1 MAKFNNVK
9 TFFSKLFGY
18 PWYPLV
24 ISAYPALALL
34 SANTG
39 QVRLNAGVRPMIA
52 SVIFGGIVF
61 FIVWLYFRKIHKAAF
76 LTMLLVT
83 LFFTYGH
90 AFIYIDKKYPKSNYI
105 MWLEVGWIILLAL
118 SIFWVTRPKLT
129 FVSSASTLN
138 IVALALLIMSVG
150 PISLQS
156 EPRSVHALGLESA
169 PVESGLTRPE
179 NPPDVYFFLLDSY
192 GRADLLKQ
200 AYGFDNSEFV
210 NELEQRG
217 FFIAKCSQSNYVRTE
232 ISLGSSLN
240 MQYLQKLSDTYT
252 SDSTARHLLWD
263 SLKHS
268 AVRYNFESM
277 GYETVTFDTGFEW
290 LNISDTDHFI
300 SPPPASSGMTEFEGL
315 FMRTTAAR
323 FAQDLGWV
331 DPDYLLGVGFRDRFN
346 NVFDHIE
353 NVAKIQP
360 PTYSYIHIISPH
372 PPFVFDPEGNPTYP
386 PDFWNEQREYPP
398 DLYQKGY
405 VNQVQ
410 FLNKKMIQAI
420 DTILANS
427 ETPPIIILQGDHGP
441 WLQPTDK
448 RFRNLTAIYF
458 PDHKDKLYSTITPV
472 NIFRLVFNT
481 YFGGKYDILDNVSY
495 FSPVPKIYN
504 FSEMPHPCDFPNN

>member
-61 FIVWLYFRKIHKAAF
+61 FIVWLDFRKIHKAAF
-76 LTMLLVT
+76 LTMLLMT

-129 FVSSASTLN
+129 FVSSTSTLN

-169 PVESGLTRPE
+169 PVESGLARPE

-217 FFIAKCSQSNYVRTE
+217 FFVAKCSQSNYVRTE
-232 ISLGSSLN
+232 LSLGSSLN

-252 SDSTARHLLWD
+252 PDSTARHVLWD

-300 SPPPASSGMTEFEGL
+300 SPPPASSG
-315 FMRTTAAR
+315 R
-323 FAQDLGWV
+323 
-331 DPDYLLGVGFRDRFN
+331 
-346 NVFDHIE
+346 
-353 NVAKIQP
+353 
-360 PTYSYIHIISPH
+360 
-372 PPFVFDPEGNPTYP
+372 
-386 PDFWNEQREYPP
+386 
-398 DLYQKGY
+398 
-405 VNQVQ
+405 
-410 FLNKKMIQAI
+410 
-420 DTILANS
+420 
-427 ETPPIIILQGDHGP
+427 GP
-441 WLQPTDK
+441 
-448 RFRNLTAIYF
+448 RR
-458 PDHKDKLYSTITPV
+458 
-472 NIFRLVFNT
+472 
-481 YFGGKYDILDNVSY
+481 
-495 FSPVPKIYN
+495 
-504 FSEMPHPCDFPNN
+504 